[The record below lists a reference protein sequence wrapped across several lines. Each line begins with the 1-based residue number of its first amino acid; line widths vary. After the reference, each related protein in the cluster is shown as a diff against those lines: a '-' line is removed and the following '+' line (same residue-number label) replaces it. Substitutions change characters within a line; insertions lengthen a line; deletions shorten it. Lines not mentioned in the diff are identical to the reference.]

1 MPRQKSSQPS
11 IADVAKLAGVS
22 LGTVSNVL
30 NSPGRVKEET
40 ARRVHRAIANLGFV
54 RNDAARQLKAGKSAA
69 IGLVVL
75 DSTNPFFAE
84 LSKGAETSAIE
95 SGFQVLIGNSD
106 HDKLREASHLR
117 VFREQRLSGVLLSP
131 VENASVEI
139 QSLRDVGT
147 QAVIVDQKAPPDF
160 CCSVSVDDIA
170 GGEMAVQHLVE
181 QGKTR
186 LAFVGGAL
194 EILQVA
200 DRLAGARIAK
210 LKAGDS
216 VTLKTYRAQNQD
228 VISGR
233 KIGNE
238 ILALPE
244 SERPDGVFAA
254 NDLLAFGLLQAF
266 ALDNRIRV
274 PQDIAII
281 GYDDIDFAESAVVPL
296 SSIKQ
301 PASLLGS
308 TALDLLVDEIANT
321 KSHKHR
327 QITFQPELIVRSST
341 MGF

>member
-1 MPRQKSSQPS
+1 MARQKSAQPS

-30 NSPGRVKEET
+30 NSPDRVKDET
-40 ARRVHRAIANLGFV
+40 ASRVHRAIASLGFV
-54 RNDAARQLKAGKSAA
+54 RNDAARQLKAGKSSA

-84 LSKGAETSAIE
+84 LSKGAEDSAIK

-106 HDKLREASHLR
+106 HDKYREASHLR

-131 VENASVEI
+131 IENASVEI

-147 QAVIVDQKAPPDF
+147 QVVIVDQKTLPDF

-170 GGEMAVQHLVE
+170 GGEMAVQHLVQ
-181 QGKTR
+181 QGKKR
-186 LAFVGGAL
+186 LAFVGGSL
-194 EILQVA
+194 DIVQVA
-200 DRLAGARIAK
+200 DRLEGASRAQ
-210 LKAGDS
+210 LKAGSS
-216 VTLKTYRAQNQD
+216 VTLKTFRAQYQD

-233 KIGNE
+233 KIGNQ
-238 ILALPE
+238 ILTMPE
-244 SERPDGVFAA
+244 DERPDGVFAA

-281 GYDDIDFAESAVVPL
+281 GYDDIDFAEAAVVPL

-301 PASLLGS
+301 PANLLGA
-308 TALDLLVDEIANT
+308 TALDLLIDEIENT

-341 MGF
+341 LNS